1 MKVLSPMKR
10 KFMALMI
17 TATTVVSA
25 SAQST
30 QYTMTDWKTIGQ
42 LGINTAA
49 ATGAEK
55 AYNSS
60 LENQREK
67 TETSAKHST
76 AIAGAKNLY
85 YLAKT
90 NVGSFG
96 QESYIYKQ
104 VAAAAISIATMT
116 PELVTAMK
124 KNPKSAPVAY
134 KRSLEIYSEVAE
146 LVNQYRAIV
155 ANSTVSNPLKGI
167 SHMEAVNKET
177 QDGYNLIDPDQRY
190 VLAQQLL
197 AKLLNLEF
205 RVKMMIVSI
214 ESVNGILDIYQE
226 IDFEGWS
233 QVVNAEHLAK
243 TIVNDWN
250 NIKYTW

>member
-1 MKVLSPMKR
+1 
-10 KFMALMI
+10 
-17 TATTVVSA
+17 
-25 SAQST
+25 
-30 QYTMTDWKTIGQ
+30 
-42 LGINTAA
+42 
-49 ATGAEK
+49 
-55 AYNSS
+55 
-60 LENQREK
+60 
-67 TETSAKHST
+67 
-76 AIAGAKNLY
+76 
-85 YLAKT
+85 
-90 NVGSFG
+90 
-96 QESYIYKQ
+96 
-104 VAAAAISIATMT
+104 
-116 PELVTAMK
+116 
-124 KNPKSAPVAY
+124 
-134 KRSLEIYSEVAE
+134 
-146 LVNQYRAIV
+146 
-155 ANSTVSNPLKGI
+155 
-167 SHMEAVNKET
+167 MEAVNKET